1 VSRLKQLRYHVNGK
15 VRVVLHGT
23 NGFKPEL
30 MKQCIS
36 EGVSKIN
43 VNKLV
48 LDDYFEHLTNNVGK
62 IPYTTLMEQGV
73 EKVARQ
79 TIEWMEISGSA
90 GKA

>member
-1 VSRLKQLRYHVNGK
+1 MNRLKQLRSHVNGK

-48 LDDYFEHLTNNVGK
+48 LDYYFEHLTKSVGK
-62 IPYTTLMEQGV
+62 IPHTALMEQGV

-79 TIEWMEISGSA
+79 TIEWMDMCGSA